1 MFLAMLVACHD
12 CDLLLEEPPVPEGD
26 SAICPRCGA
35 LLLKRRA
42 NSIERT
48 LALTI
53 AGSVLFVV
61 ANAFPF
67 LTFDM
72 QGQATQTTLASGSRD
87 LYEQGQPAVAALV
100 CLTTIIA
107 PLMQLLL
114 LLYVLT
120 PLHLGRRPQA
130 LALAFRWVQHARNW
144 SMMEVFLIG
153 ILVSLVKL
161 MDMAEI
167 VPGIA
172 LWAFALLIPI
182 LAAASATLDPD
193 EIWRHVEISS

>member
-1 MFLAMLVACHD
+1 MLAAVLVACHD

-35 LLLKRRA
+35 LLLKRRS

-53 AGSVLFVV
+53 AGSVLFLA
-61 ANAFPF
+61 ANVFPF
-67 LTFDM
+67 LTFEM
-72 QGQATQTTLASGSRD
+72 QGQETQTTLASGSRD
-87 LYEQGQPAVAALV
+87 LFQQGQPAVAALV
-100 CLTTIIA
+100 CLTTIVA

-120 PLHLGRRPQA
+120 PLHLGRRPYA

-182 LAAASATLDPD
+182 LAATAATLDPD
-193 EIWRHVEISS
+193 EIWRHVETSS